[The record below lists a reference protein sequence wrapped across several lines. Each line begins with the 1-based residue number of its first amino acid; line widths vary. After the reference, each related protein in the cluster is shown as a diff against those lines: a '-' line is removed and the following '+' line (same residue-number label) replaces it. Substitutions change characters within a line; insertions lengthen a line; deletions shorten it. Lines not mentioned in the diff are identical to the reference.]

1 LLVVD
6 DDGTEFL
13 SAEQADGYGRFT
25 GVPSVEDLERYFF
38 LDDTDL
44 KLVRA
49 HRGRASRLGF
59 ALQLTTV
66 RYVGT
71 FLDGPTDVPQAVLEY
86 LAEQLAV
93 RKPAA
98 VVRDYLMREM
108 TRFEH
113 RWEICEVDGWCDF
126 AQARDELARW
136 VDRRAWTTGDG
147 PKSIFDG
154 AVGWLRHRRV
164 LLPAVDTVTG
174 WSARLSGPRISGCG
188 TRWPR

>member
-1 LLVVD
+1 MVD
-6 DDGTEFL
+6 DDGIGFL
-13 SAEQADGYGRFT
+13 SAEQADGYGRFA

-38 LDDTDL
+38 LDDADL

-71 FLDGPTDVPQAVLEY
+71 FLDDPTDVPQAMLEY

-98 VVRDYLMREM
+98 VVRNYLMREM

-113 RWEICEVDGWCDF
+113 RWEICEVDGWRDF

-136 VDRRAWTTGDG
+136 VDRRAWTTGDR
-147 PKSIFDG
+147 PKAI
-154 AVGWLRHRRV
+154 
-164 LLPAVDTVTG
+164 
-174 WSARLSGPRISGCG
+174 
-188 TRWPR
+188 